1 MSSRNSFARPSLS
14 ARPLLAWLLVA
25 GTASAQ
31 HAGDIQLTV
40 PAANGPI
47 ATAGGEWTGQYAGRV
62 FDEGVMPSAAPFTTS
77 SPGFDSAIGTFPAGA
92 TLRYDFVKQ
101 LLYWNGSAMATPAA
115 TMTLDFQGVRQ
126 ATITGADVMGAPGNL
141 ITSVPS
147 NGSFHEHLNYSLTSD
162 ATPGLYGVVLTLGPG
177 SGTSGFTASPP
188 FLVTF
193 ARGTVG
199 NYAAGLNTMVDVAF
213 APVPEP
219 SGVVLAALTAGGG
232 WLALRRARRGRRG
245 RPNGAT

>member
-1 MSSRNSFARPSLS
+1 MFSRNSFAQPRVFGL
-14 ARPLLAWLLVA
+14 PLLGWLLVA

-31 HAGDIQLTV
+31 HAGDILLTV

-126 ATITGADVMGAPGNL
+126 ATVTGADVMGAPGTL

-147 NGSFHEHLNYSLTSD
+147 NGSFHEHLNYSLASN

-177 SGTSGFTASPP
+177 TGTTGFTTSAP

-193 ARGTVG
+193 ARGAVD
-199 NYAAGLNTMVDVAF
+199 NYATGLNTMVDVAF

-219 SGVVLAALTAGGG
+219 SGVVLATLAAGGG
-232 WLALRRARRGRRG
+232 WLALRSARRGRIG
-245 RPNGAT
+245 RPNVRP